1 MTSSPA
7 MISAGRQA
15 VRTSRLPRAIA
26 ALMVVL
32 GLGARAAQP
41 VGPLDAASAGQ
52 PSGALIGRWQG
63 EQDGP
68 VITQLTL
75 RGSLRGGSG
84 HYDITT
90 LTHSSGSHGSRYE
103 PWSGRWVRVT
113 EEIAGRPQTVI
124 RLQGALNDEID
135 RYILDSAGILEP
147 TPDYVG
153 RPLSKEEIALYSLTP
168 VRLD

>member
-1 MTSSPA
+1 MVSSPA
-7 MISAGRQA
+7 TISVGRQA
-15 VRTSRLPRAIA
+15 VRTSRLPRAMA
-26 ALMVVL
+26 TLMVVL
-32 GLGARAAQP
+32 GLGACAAQP
-41 VGPLDAASAGQ
+41 MGPPDGASAAQPNGPLIGQ
-52 PSGALIGRWQG
+52 WQG

-75 RGSLRGGSG
+75 RGRLQDGAG

-90 LTHSSGSHGSRYE
+90 LTHSSGSHGSRYT

-113 EEIAGRPQTVI
+113 EEIGGRPQTVI
-124 RLQGALNDEID
+124 RLDGALNDEID

-153 RPLSKEEIALYSLTP
+153 RPLSKEEIALFSLTP
-168 VRLD
+168 LR